1 MKKERIGLFITGIAL
16 IAISSFFVGCT
27 TKASGRYYGVT
38 VAPKENVLHYVSGSE
53 PESLD
58 PGIPTGQPE
67 ARVLMALYDGL
78 VEYDPKTME
87 SIPGIAK
94 TWEISPDGTE
104 YLFHLRPNATFSNG
118 KPITARDFAYTFRR
132 NLDPALAAKNAY
144 LSYYLKYA
152 EAYNSGKVFVKKPDG
167 TFLHKADLSTDT
179 SANAGETTSKEDD
192 EFGGA
197 TEFHKFLNEPERYV
211 LPGSDEERQKLFAKD
226 AKLKAAVVG
235 AEYIPVKAT
244 DLGVEAVDDLTFR
257 IKLIQPAPFFIG
269 LLGHQFFRVID
280 QVTVEKYGADWTK
293 PENIVT
299 SGPFML
305 KEHHPYDRVIVVKNP
320 NYWDADMVRLDRIE
334 FYPLDEAT
342 TMMNLYQAGDV
353 DAMYNHTVPAAW
365 NEVVSQYKDEFM
377 NAPEVAI
384 EYYTVNVKQK
394 PMDNVKLR
402 RALALSIDRKALAKF
417 RKTVT
422 PLVDFTPEG
431 IFPKYEQARKKV
443 YTEELA
449 KQGSSLEEWK
459 AREFDPVKARSIL
472 KELGYTVNENNGRYS
487 VPDFPV
493 DKVEVLYNTAESN
506 KAVAEFLQA
515 QWKQNLGITLSLNN
529 MEWKTFLNVRK
540 ELDYHGLA
548 RAGWVG
554 DYMDPFTFLN
564 LFYSENNDS
573 STGWSDPKFDKLLD
587 AANKEQDEMKRFEIL
602 ARAELMVMQQ
612 QPVIP
617 LVTQATNWI
626 KKPYVK
632 GMYPNPGTLHP
643 WKFVYIEH
651 DESKWDH
658 DVENIMQTVDPWV
671 QSQIDRLSADQNALK
686 AAAESKTAAAGN

>member
-1 MKKERIGLFITGIAL
+1 MKNERIRLFLSGIA
-16 IAISSFFVGCT
+16 IAAFAGLLAGCT
-27 TKASGRYYGVT
+27 ASAGGRYYGKT
-38 VAPKENVLHYVSGSE
+38 VAPADNVLRYISGSE

-67 ARVLMALYDGL
+67 ARLLMALYDGL

-87 SIPGIAK
+87 PIPGIAK

-104 YLFHLRPNATFSNG
+104 YLFHLRPDAKFSNG
-118 KPITARDFAYTFRR
+118 KQITARDFAYTFRR
-132 NLDPALAAKNAY
+132 NLDPMLAAKNAY

-152 EAYNSGKVFVKKPDG
+152 EAYNAGKVFIKKPDG
-167 TFLHKADLSTDT
+167 TFLHKADLSPAADPAADEVST
-179 SANAGETTSKEDD
+179 KEDD

-197 TEFHKFLNEPERYV
+197 TEFHKYLNEPERYV
-211 LPGSDEERQKLFAKD
+211 LPASEEERAKLFEKD
-226 AKLKAAVVG
+226 PKLKAAAAN
-235 AEYIPVKAT
+235 AEFVPVKAE
-244 DLGVEAVDDLTFR
+244 DIGVEAIDDLTFR
-257 IKLIQPAPFFIG
+257 IKLIQPAPFFLG

-280 QVTVEKYGADWTK
+280 QETVEKYGRDWTK

-299 SGPFML
+299 SGAFKL
-305 KEHHPYDRVIVVKNP
+305 KEHLPYDRVIVEKDP

-342 TMMNLYQAGDV
+342 TMMNLYKAGEV

-365 NEVVSQYKDEFM
+365 NDVISKYKDEYL

-384 EYYTVNVKQK
+384 EYYTINVKQE
-394 PMDNVKLR
+394 PMDNLKLR
-402 RALALSIDRKALAKF
+402 QALALSIDREALSKF
-417 RKTVT
+417 RKTT
-422 PLVDFTPEG
+422 KPLVDFTPEG
-431 IFPKYEQARKKV
+431 IFPKYEEARKKV
-443 YTEELA
+443 YTEQLA
-449 KQGSSLEEWK
+449 KQGSSLEDWK
-459 AREFDPVKARSIL
+459 AREFDPEKARALL
-472 KELGYTVNENNGRYS
+472 KELGYNVVENNGRYS
-487 VPDFPV
+487 VPDFPL

-506 KAVAEFLQA
+506 KAVAEFMQA
-515 QWKQNLGITLSLNN
+515 QWKQNLGVTISLKN

-540 ELDYHGLA
+540 ELSYNGMA

-573 STGWSDPKFDKLLD
+573 STGWSNPKYDKLLD
-587 AANKEQDEMKRFEIL
+587 DANKEQDEMKRFEKL
-602 ARAELMVMQQ
+602 AEAEFMMMSQ

-617 LVTQATNWI
+617 LQTQATNWI

-651 DESKWDH
+651 DQSKWDH
-658 DVENIMQTVDPWV
+658 DVDNIMDTKDEWV
-671 QSQIDRLSADQNALK
+671 ETQLHRLRAEQDALK
-686 AAAESKTAAAGN
+686 AAKEKAAAAE